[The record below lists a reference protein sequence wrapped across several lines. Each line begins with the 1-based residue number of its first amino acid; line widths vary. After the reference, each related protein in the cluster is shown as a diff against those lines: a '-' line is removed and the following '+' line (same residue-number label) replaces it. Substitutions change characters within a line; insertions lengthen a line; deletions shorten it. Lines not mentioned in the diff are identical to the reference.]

1 MRFKAELLLIFI
13 KITLASDKVHN
24 FVHLTWDYLK
34 DGVTDMMDCI
44 RIKHPPR
51 VDDVKFYLFTP
62 KTGDEGQEIN
72 NFTIRNIEGFNK
84 TFYTKILIHGYAQNY
99 KNEVLLKMK
108 DVYVK
113 TEILNVIMVNWEN
126 LSTPFCYPIVADYTN
141 FVGQI
146 TGYLMAKLI
155 PEKTHVIGFS
165 LGAHVAG
172 IGAQMQSAKVL
183 RITGLDPAG
192 PMFINTAENQR
203 LDKSSAK
210 NVDIIHTS
218 RAGVS
223 SPVGHADFYVN
234 GGKVQPNCSS
244 TDVACSHRRSM
255 ELYLESITSNVGFKA
270 FECDSVS
277 NFENNKCIN
286 NTFAPMGEPWLSRGA
301 LRGIFY
307 IKTNPTEP
315 FASDKDEND

>member
-108 DVYVK
+108 D
-113 TEILNVIMVNWEN
+113 
-126 LSTPFCYPIVADYTN
+126 
-141 FVGQI
+141 GQI